1 MKIKYY
7 LRLFVILMGEY
18 FQQSFKEIT
27 SNIWTFVGLFST
39 WIVLTGTAKTVIQ
52 NVIMYAFIL
61 WILTVGFRLPHE
73 DKQVIMLKREAHK
86 MRASR
91 QGADH
96 LEGADHVATTESL
109 VVSESGPVPPEA
121 PAHE

>member
-7 LRLFVILMGEY
+7 LRLFIILMGEY

-27 SNIWTFVGLFST
+27 NNIWTFVGLFST
-39 WIVLTGTAKTVIQ
+39 WIVLTGTAKIVIQ

-61 WILTVGFRLPHE
+61 WVLTVGFRLPHD
-73 DKQVIMLKREAHK
+73 DKQVIMLKKEAHK
-86 MRASR
+86 MRSSL

-96 LEGADHVATTESL
+96 DATTEPFA
-109 VVSESGPVPPEA
+109 VSESGSVPPET

>member
-7 LRLFVILMGEY
+7 LRLFIILMGEY

-27 SNIWTFVGLFST
+27 NNIWTFVGLFST
-39 WIVLTGTAKTVIQ
+39 WIVLTGTAKIVIQ

-61 WILTVGFRLPHE
+61 WVLTVGFRLPHD
-73 DKQVIMLKREAHK
+73 DKQFIMLKKEAHK
-86 MRASR
+86 MRAAR

-96 LEGADHVATTESL
+96 VEGADHDATTEPFA
-109 VVSESGPVPPEA
+109 VSESGSVPPET